1 VVVFDNAP
9 NFCIQD
15 DGYPSQ
21 NAVSKKMTGIACRA
35 SEKED
40 TAAIEPGRVEN
51 DEGKRYAALTT
62 FCTRD
67 NTWP

>member
-1 VVVFDNAP
+1 
-9 NFCIQD
+9 
-15 DGYPSQ
+15 
-21 NAVSKKMTGIACRA
+21 MTGIACRA